1 MPYTYLQARLIQC
14 MRSEL
19 VAVLDV
25 NKANLSRTA
34 VLALVMSKIKAEI
47 DMLEEFCFS
56 KYYIFSLLI
65 KRV

>member
-1 MPYTYLQARLIQC
+1 MYLRAKLIQC

-56 KYYIFSLLI
+56 KYYIFRLLM
-65 KRV
+65 KRE